1 MSDENQQQERSV
13 PKTSEELVSLA
24 QQYFS
29 HEFRNASRGCPSPA
43 AMAKQIESGELPD
56 DALRQHLMACS
67 SCFVTYRE
75 CLQESRDMQP
85 ITVPLRRRIAVLL
98 RNPWMRVL
106 VPSLP
111 VLLLA
116 VVAVVFY
123 LRPNTTQQNVT
134 HVNSPVEV
142 VNANANAVTTTSPS
156 PVQVDSPTQLDRGT
170 HVARVDLRNYS
181 PQRGSE
187 TGQEPAPLQIEQK
200 PTAFTITLPED
211 SPPGTYSVSILD
223 AFGKQI
229 RTRTSYSA
237 DGKKLTATLNLDNL
251 RSRNYRLCVSR
262 SDEPPNCYPI
272 VITNRG
278 K

>member
-1 MSDENQQQERSV
+1 MSDESQQQERSV
-13 PKTSEELVSLA
+13 PETSEGLVSLA
-24 QQYFS
+24 QEYFS
-29 HEFRNASRGCPSPA
+29 REFPNSGRGCPSPSEIA
-43 AMAKQIESGELPD
+43 QQIESGQLPD
-56 DALRQHLMACS
+56 NGLRKHLLACS

-75 CLQESRDMQP
+75 CLQKSRDMQP
-85 ITVPLRRRIAVLL
+85 ALVPLRRRIADFLH
-98 RNPWMRVL
+98 NPWMRVL

-116 VVAVVFY
+116 VVAFY
-123 LRPNTTQQNVT
+123 LRPTNSHQNVT
-134 HVNSPVEV
+134 SVNPPVEL
-142 VNANANAVTTTSPS
+142 VNANANAVTTASPS
-156 PVQVDSPTQLDRGT
+156 PVQIDSLTQLDRGT

-181 PQRGSE
+181 PRRGSE
-187 TGQEPAPLQIEQK
+187 TGAEPPPLQIEQK
-200 PTAFTITLPED
+200 QTAFTITLPED
-211 SPPGTYSVSILD
+211 SPPGAYSVSILD

-229 RTRTSYSA
+229 RTRTPYSA
-237 DGKKLTATLNLDNL
+237 DGKRLRATFDLDNL

>member
-1 MSDENQQQERSV
+1 MSDENKQQERSV
-13 PKTSEELVSLA
+13 PETSEELVSLA
-24 QQYFS
+24 QEYFS
-29 HEFRNASRGCPSPA
+29 HEFPNSGRGCPSPD
-43 AMAKQIESGELPD
+43 AMVKQIESRELPD
-56 DALRQHLMACS
+56 DDLRKHLLACLT
-67 SCFVTYRE
+67 CFVSYQE
-75 CLQESRDMQP
+75 CLQTSRDMQSV
-85 ITVPLRRRIAVLL
+85 VPLSQRIADFV

-116 VVAVVFY
+116 VVAVFY
-123 LRPNTTQQNVT
+123 LRPKNTQQNVT
-134 HVNSPVEV
+134 PVNSPVEV
-142 VNANANAVTTTSPS
+142 VNANTNAATTASPS
-156 PVQVDSPTQLDRGT
+156 RVQVDSPTQLDRGT

-200 PTAFTITLPED
+200 PTAFTITLPEE

-223 AFGKQI
+223 AFGEQI

-237 DGKKLTATLNLDNL
+237 DGKRLTATLNLDNL